1 MPTRLLI
8 GVLLAVAA
16 CERPET
22 HGLDGRRLFSPPL
35 SASARADRQ
44 ARLADANRHLAQHPT
59 AAARVWVG
67 RRQAYLGRYRDAI
80 ATFTDGI
87 GQDAENPRF
96 YRHRGHRHITLRNF
110 AAAIADLERARALIR
125 DMPDEVEADGLP
137 NARNTPTSTLHFN
150 IHYHLGLACYLSGE
164 LPRALQSYRD
174 CMKVS
179 NNPDALCATSHWL
192 YMTLRR
198 QGLGPEAAAV
208 LKPIHAGMDVIE
220 NQSYHRLL
228 LMYKGEIGVSQLEE
242 QVAKGGDNSGN
253 AALAYGVANWH
264 QYNGRAAVARKQM
277 RKFLSGKQWAAFGYI
292 AAEADMAPGDKAAS
306 KK

>member
-1 MPTRLLI
+1 MQARLLLCA
-8 GVLLAVAA
+8 LLPIAA
-16 CERPET
+16 CERPEA
-22 HGLDGRRLFSPPL
+22 HDLDGRPLFQPPL
-35 SASARADRQ
+35 SVKDRTDRQ
-44 ARLADANRHLAQHPT
+44 ARLADAKSYFARHPT
-59 AAARVWVG
+59 AEASIWVG

-80 ATFTDGI
+80 ATFTHGI
-87 GQDAENPRF
+87 DQDPENPRF

-110 AAAIADLERARALIR
+110 DLAIADLERARELIR
-125 DMPDEVEADGLP
+125 DMPDEVEADGMP

-164 LPRALQSYRD
+164 LSRALQSYRD

-192 YMTLRR
+192 YMTLRC

-242 QVAKGGDNSGN
+242 QVAKGGDNSGT

-264 QYNGRAAVARKQM
+264 QYNGSAVVARKQM
-277 RKFLSGKQWAAFGYI
+277 RKILSGQQWAAFGYI
-292 AAEADMAPGDKAAS
+292 AAEADMASGDKAAS